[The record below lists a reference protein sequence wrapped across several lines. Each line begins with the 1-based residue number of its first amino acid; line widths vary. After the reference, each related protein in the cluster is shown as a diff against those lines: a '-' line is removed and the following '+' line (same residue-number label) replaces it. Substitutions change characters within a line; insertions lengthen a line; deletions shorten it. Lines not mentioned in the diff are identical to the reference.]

1 MSIYA
6 CLVSRSLGVTLFLGK
21 PLRQPGGAVTG
32 FWRGDG
38 FGPSFVQSLWR
49 LIEEADDLVMASE
62 GMADYEAAYEL
73 PSLGDG
79 DEDDA
84 LPYEAFLASWPTVT
98 ARYVEVRRLGEVSP
112 DGRGGAPPPLLERRQ
127 EGPGAALERFVE
139 GRWRTVGPDRRAI
152 STVEIGESAA
162 AAAVLL
168 ALHDADP
175 ALVRRHARR
184 SARAGDSSRFH
195 YWATFDGG
203 DPTRPVTVGY
213 HIAGHGRGWYTRYR
227 GDRPT
232 SLLRFDGA
240 PDAIGRRGA
249 VLCWDG
255 RWRWSESP
263 ERNVWRGSDYG
274 EPVSPKQARRIAVGF
289 GHPADVVVAEA
300 VARTS

>member
-38 FGPSFVQSLWR
+38 VGPAFVQSLWR
-49 LIEEADDLVMASE
+49 LVEDADDLVMASE
-62 GMADYEAAYEL
+62 GMTAYEAAYDL

-79 DEDDA
+79 DESDD
-84 LPYEAFLASWPTVT
+84 LPYETFLAAWRPVT
-98 ARYVEVRRLGEVSP
+98 ARYVEVRRLGAVSP

-127 EGPGAALERFVE
+127 DHPGAPLERFVD
-139 GRWRTVGPDRRAI
+139 GRWRAVDPGGHAI

-162 AAAVLL
+162 AASVLL

-175 ALVRRHARR
+175 ALVRHHARR
-184 SARAGDSSRFH
+184 SARARDSSRFR

-203 DPTRPVTVGY
+203 NPTRPVTVDY
-213 HIAGHGRGWYTRYR
+213 DIPGHGRGWYTRHR
-227 GDRPT
+227 GDRAS
-232 SLLRFDGA
+232 SLLRFDR
-240 PDAIGRRGA
+240 DALSGRAGA

-274 EPVSPKQARRIAVGF
+274 EPVSARQARRIAAEF

-300 VARTS
+300 IIRTP